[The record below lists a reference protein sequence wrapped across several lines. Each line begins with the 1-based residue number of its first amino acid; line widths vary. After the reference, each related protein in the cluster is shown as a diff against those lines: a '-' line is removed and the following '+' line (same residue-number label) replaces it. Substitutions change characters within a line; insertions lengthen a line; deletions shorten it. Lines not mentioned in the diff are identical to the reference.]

1 MRRKRNYKRVIAPD
15 TKYQS
20 ELLAKFANHLM
31 WEGKKTVAERVL
43 YDALDIV
50 ATKEKEADPVA
61 VFTTAL
67 SNISPLVEV
76 KTRRVGG
83 ANYQVPIEVRGNRKQ
98 YLAARWIID
107 AARGKKGKPMAARL
121 ADEILLAFKKEG
133 EAMKKRENV
142 HKMAEANK
150 AFAHFAW

>member
-1 MRRKRNYKRVIAPD
+1 MRRKRNYKRDIAPD
-15 TKYQS
+15 TKYNS
-20 ELLAKFANHLM
+20 ELLAKFTNHLM
-31 WEGKKTVAERVL
+31 WDGKKTTAERVL

-50 ATKEKEADPVA
+50 AKKEKDAEAIA

-67 SNISPLVEV
+67 SNIAPLVEV

-107 AARGKKGKPMAARL
+107 AARGKKGKPMAERL
-121 ADEILLAFKKEG
+121 ADEIILAFKKEG
-133 EAMKKRENV
+133 EAMRKRDNV